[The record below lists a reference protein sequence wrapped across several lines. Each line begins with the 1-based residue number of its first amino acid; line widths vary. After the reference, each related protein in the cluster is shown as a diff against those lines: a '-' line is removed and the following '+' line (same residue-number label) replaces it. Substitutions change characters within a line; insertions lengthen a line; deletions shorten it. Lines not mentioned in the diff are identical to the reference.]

1 MIYVVAAAAIGLWVW
16 LLRVLRKAGLKF
28 WRYLL
33 GSCGIFL
40 ILLILVRPWLVLPLA
55 RLIAAIAGIF
65 GKVTGFYQAYYR
77 YGVIFIESLNGAITV
92 NIDLECSG
100 FIEISAFISLLAF
113 YGIYNIPERIYIG
126 VVGTLYTMLT
136 NALRIAVICTMIHF
150 LGTDYYYVAHTIVGR
165 IVFYVLQV
173 ILYFFIFT
181 KPHVL
186 KMKTGDFG
194 YNKKEEITSKSG
206 EKPNEPVHDAHP

>member
-113 YGIYNIPERIYIG
+113 YGIYNVPERIYIG

-173 ILYFFIFT
+173 MLYFFIFT

-194 YNKKEEITSKSG
+194 YNKKEEIAPKSG
-206 EKPNEPVHDAHP
+206 GDVK

>member
-40 ILLILVRPWLVLPLA
+40 ILLILVRPWIVLPLA

-100 FIEISAFISLLAF
+100 FIEISAFISLLTF
-113 YGIYNIPERIYIG
+113 YGIYNVPERIYIA

-136 NALRIAVICTMIHF
+136 NAFRIAVICTMIHF

-181 KPHVL
+181 RPHVL

-206 EKPNEPVHDAHP
+206 GDVK

>member
-100 FIEISAFISLLAF
+100 FIEISAFISLLSF

-206 EKPNEPVHDAHP
+206 GDAQ

>member
-173 ILYFFIFT
+173 MLYFFIFT

-206 EKPNEPVHDAHP
+206 GDAK

>member
-1 MIYVVAAAAIGLWVW
+1 MTYIISAAAILLWIW
-16 LLRVLRKAGLKF
+16 LLGVLRKAGLKF

-33 GSCGIFL
+33 GSCGLF
-40 ILLILVRPWLVLPLA
+40 ILLMILVRPWLVLPLA
-55 RLIAAIAGIF
+55 RLVAAIAGIF

-77 YGVIFIESLNGAITV
+77 YGVIFIESVKGAITV

-100 FIEISAFISLLAF
+100 FIEISAFISLLAL
-113 YGIYNIPERIYIG
+113 YGIYNVPERIYVAVI
-126 VVGTLYTMLT
+126 GTLYTLLT

-165 IVFYVLQV
+165 IVFYVLQL
-173 ILYFFIFT
+173 ILYFFVFT

-186 KMKTGDFG
+186 KMRTGDFG
-194 YNKKEEITSKSG
+194 YNKKEESG
-206 EKPNEPVHDAHP
+206 LKKGGDAS

>member
-1 MIYVVAAAAIGLWVW
+1 MIYIVSAAAIALWIW
-16 LLRVLRKAGLKF
+16 LLRVLRKAGLRF

-33 GSCGIFL
+33 GSCGLF
-40 ILLILVRPWLVLPLA
+40 ILLMIIVRPWLVLPLA

-77 YGVIFIESLNGAITV
+77 YGVIFIESVKGAITV

-100 FIEISAFISLLAF
+100 FIEISAFISLLF
-113 YGIYNIPERIYIG
+113 LYGIYTVPERIYVA

-136 NALRIAVICTMIHF
+136 NAFRIAVICTMIHF

-173 ILYFFIFT
+173 ILYFFVFT

-194 YNKKEEITSKSG
+194 YNKKEEVPAKSG
-206 EKPNEPVHDAHP
+206 GDAS

>member
-113 YGIYNIPERIYIG
+113 YGIYNVPERIYIG

-206 EKPNEPVHDAHP
+206 GDAK

>member
-16 LLRVLRKAGLKF
+16 ILRVLRKAGLKF

-126 VVGTLYTMLT
+126 VIGTLYTMLT

-173 ILYFFIFT
+173 ILYFYIFT

-206 EKPNEPVHDAHP
+206 GDAQ

>member
-100 FIEISAFISLLAF
+100 FIEISAFISLLTF
-113 YGIYNIPERIYIG
+113 YGIYNVPERIYIA

-136 NALRIAVICTMIHF
+136 NAFRIAVICTMIHF

-181 KPHVL
+181 RPHVL

-194 YNKKEEITSKSG
+194 YNKKEEIAPKSG
-206 EKPNEPVHDAHP
+206 GEAK

>member
-40 ILLILVRPWLVLPLA
+40 ILLILVRAWLVLPLA

-100 FIEISAFISLLAF
+100 FIEISAFISLLSF

-194 YNKKEEITSKSG
+194 YNKKEEIAQKSG
-206 EKPNEPVHDAHP
+206 GDVK

>member
-173 ILYFFIFT
+173 MLYFFIFT

-206 EKPNEPVHDAHP
+206 GEAQ

>member
-1 MIYVVAAAAIGLWVW
+1 MIYIVAAAAIGLWVW

-40 ILLILVRPWLVLPLA
+40 ILLILVRPWIVLPLA

-100 FIEISAFISLLAF
+100 FIEISAFISLLSF

-181 KPHVL
+181 RPHVL

-194 YNKKEEITSKSG
+194 YNKKEEVAAKSG
-206 EKPNEPVHDAHP
+206 GDAK

>member
-173 ILYFFIFT
+173 ILYFYIFT

-206 EKPNEPVHDAHP
+206 GDAQ

>member
-1 MIYVVAAAAIGLWVW
+1 MIYIVSAAAIALWIW
-16 LLRVLRKAGLKF
+16 LLRVLRKAGLRF

-33 GSCGIFL
+33 GSCGLF
-40 ILLILVRPWLVLPLA
+40 ILLMILVRPWLVLPLA

-77 YGVIFIESLNGAITV
+77 YGVIFIESVKGAITV

-100 FIEISAFISLLAF
+100 FIEISAFISLLF
-113 YGIYNIPERIYIG
+113 LYGIYNIPERIYVAI
-126 VVGTLYTMLT
+126 VGTLYTMLT
-136 NALRIAVICTMIHF
+136 NAFRISVICTMIHF

-173 ILYFFIFT
+173 ILYFFVFT

-194 YNKKEEITSKSG
+194 YNKKEEPGLKSG
-206 EKPNEPVHDAHP
+206 GDAS

>member
-126 VVGTLYTMLT
+126 AIGTLYTMLT

-173 ILYFFIFT
+173 ILYFYIFT

-206 EKPNEPVHDAHP
+206 GDAQ

>member
-173 ILYFFIFT
+173 ILYVFIFT

-206 EKPNEPVHDAHP
+206 GDAQ

>member
-126 VVGTLYTMLT
+126 VIGTLYTMLT

-194 YNKKEEITSKSG
+194 YNKKEEIAPKSG
-206 EKPNEPVHDAHP
+206 GEAQ

>member
-1 MIYVVAAAAIGLWVW
+1 MIYVVAAAAIRLWVW

-126 VVGTLYTMLT
+126 VIGTLYTMLT

-173 ILYFFIFT
+173 ILYFYIFT

-206 EKPNEPVHDAHP
+206 GDAQ

>member
-136 NALRIAVICTMIHF
+136 IDLRIAVICTMIHF

-206 EKPNEPVHDAHP
+206 GDAQ

>member
-165 IVFYVLQV
+165 IVFYILQV

-206 EKPNEPVHDAHP
+206 GEAQ

>member
-16 LLRVLRKAGLKF
+16 ILRVLRKAGLKF

-126 VVGTLYTMLT
+126 VIGTLYTMFT

-173 ILYFFIFT
+173 ILYFYIFT

-206 EKPNEPVHDAHP
+206 GDAQ

>member
-206 EKPNEPVHDAHP
+206 GDAK

>member
-100 FIEISAFISLLAF
+100 FIEISAFISLLSF

-194 YNKKEEITSKSG
+194 YNKKEEIASKSG
-206 EKPNEPVHDAHP
+206 GDVK

>member
-1 MIYVVAAAAIGLWVW
+1 MIYIVSAAAIALWIW
-16 LLRVLRKAGLKF
+16 LLRVLRKAGLRF

-33 GSCGIFL
+33 GSCGLF
-40 ILLILVRPWLVLPLA
+40 ILLMIIVRPWLVLPLS

-77 YGVIFIESLNGAITV
+77 YGVIFIESVKGAITV

-100 FIEISAFISLLAF
+100 FIEISAFISLLF
-113 YGIYNIPERIYIG
+113 LYGIYTVPERIYVA

-136 NALRIAVICTMIHF
+136 NAFRIAVICTMIHF

-173 ILYFFIFT
+173 ILYFFVFT

-194 YNKKEEITSKSG
+194 YNKKEEAPAKSG
-206 EKPNEPVHDAHP
+206 GDAS

>member
-77 YGVIFIESLNGAITV
+77 YGVIFIESLNGAITG
-92 NIDLECSG
+92 NIDLEFSG
-100 FIEISAFISLLAF
+100 FIEISAFLSLLSF
-113 YGIYNIPERIYIG
+113 YGIYNIPERIYIA

-194 YNKKEEITSKSG
+194 YNKKEEVAAKSG
-206 EKPNEPVHDAHP
+206 GDAK

>member
-1 MIYVVAAAAIGLWVW
+1 MIYVVAAAAIALWVW

-40 ILLILVRPWLVLPLA
+40 ILLILVRPWIVLPLA

-100 FIEISAFISLLAF
+100 FIEISAFLSLLSF
-113 YGIYNIPERIYIG
+113 YGIYNIPERIYIA

-136 NALRIAVICTMIHF
+136 NALRISVICTMIHF

-194 YNKKEEITSKSG
+194 YNKKEEVAAKSG
-206 EKPNEPVHDAHP
+206 GDAK

>member
-1 MIYVVAAAAIGLWVW
+1 MIYIVAAAAIGLWVW

-40 ILLILVRPWLVLPLA
+40 IILVLVRPWIVLPLA

-100 FIEISAFISLLAF
+100 FIEISAFISLLSF

-150 LGTDYYYVAHTIVGR
+150 LGTDYYYIAHTIVGR

-194 YNKKEEITSKSG
+194 YNKKDEVAAKSG
-206 EKPNEPVHDAHP
+206 GDAK

>member
-1 MIYVVAAAAIGLWVW
+1 MIYVVAATAIGLWVW

-194 YNKKEEITSKSG
+194 YNKKEEIAPKSG
-206 EKPNEPVHDAHP
+206 GDVK

>member
-1 MIYVVAAAAIGLWVW
+1 MTYIISAAAILLWIW
-16 LLRVLRKAGLKF
+16 LLGVLRKAGLKF

-33 GSCGIFL
+33 GSCGLF
-40 ILLILVRPWLVLPLA
+40 ILLMILVRPWLVLPLA
-55 RLIAAIAGIF
+55 RLVAAIAGIF

-77 YGVIFIESLNGAITV
+77 YGVIFIESVKGAITV

-100 FIEISAFISLLAF
+100 FIEISAFISLLAL
-113 YGIYNIPERIYIG
+113 YGIYNVPERIYVAAI
-126 VVGTLYTMLT
+126 GTLYTLLT

-173 ILYFFIFT
+173 ILYFFVFT

-186 KMKTGDFG
+186 KMRTGDFG
-194 YNKKEEITSKSG
+194 YHKRE
-206 EKPNEPVHDAHP
+206 EKPITEGGGDKA

>member
-206 EKPNEPVHDAHP
+206 GEAQ

>member
-100 FIEISAFISLLAF
+100 FIEISAFISLIAF

-126 VVGTLYTMLT
+126 VIGTLYTMLT

-173 ILYFFIFT
+173 ILYFYIFT

-206 EKPNEPVHDAHP
+206 GDAQ

>member
-40 ILLILVRPWLVLPLA
+40 ILLILVRPWIVLPLA

-100 FIEISAFISLLAF
+100 FIEISAFISLLTF
-113 YGIYNIPERIYIG
+113 YGIYNVPERIYIA

-136 NALRIAVICTMIHF
+136 NAFRIAVICTMIHF

-194 YNKKEEITSKSG
+194 YNKKEEIAPKSG
-206 EKPNEPVHDAHP
+206 GEAK

>member
-28 WRYLL
+28 WRFLL

-206 EKPNEPVHDAHP
+206 GDAQ

>member
-100 FIEISAFISLLAF
+100 FIEISAFISLLSF

-194 YNKKEEITSKSG
+194 YNKKEEIAQKSG
-206 EKPNEPVHDAHP
+206 GDVK

>member
-1 MIYVVAAAAIGLWVW
+1 MIYIVSAAAIALWIW
-16 LLRVLRKAGLKF
+16 LLRVLRKAGLRF

-33 GSCGIFL
+33 GSCGIF
-40 ILLILVRPWLVLPLA
+40 ILLMILVRPWLVLPLA

-65 GKVTGFYQAYYR
+65 GKVSGFYQAYYR
-77 YGVIFIESLNGAITV
+77 YGVIFIESAKGAITV

-100 FIEISAFISLLAF
+100 FIEISAFTSLLAF
-113 YGIYNIPERIYIG
+113 YSIYTVPERIYVGI
-126 VVGTLYTMLT
+126 VGTLYTMLT
-136 NALRIAVICTMIHF
+136 NALRISVICTMIHF

-173 ILYFFIFT
+173 ILYFFVFT

-186 KMKTGDFG
+186 KMRTGDFG
-194 YNKKEEITSKSG
+194 YNKKEETAAKSG
-206 EKPNEPVHDAHP
+206 GDAS

>member
-100 FIEISAFISLLAF
+100 FIEISAFISLLTF
-113 YGIYNIPERIYIG
+113 YGIYNVPERIYIG

-194 YNKKEEITSKSG
+194 YNKKDEVAAKSG
-206 EKPNEPVHDAHP
+206 GEAK